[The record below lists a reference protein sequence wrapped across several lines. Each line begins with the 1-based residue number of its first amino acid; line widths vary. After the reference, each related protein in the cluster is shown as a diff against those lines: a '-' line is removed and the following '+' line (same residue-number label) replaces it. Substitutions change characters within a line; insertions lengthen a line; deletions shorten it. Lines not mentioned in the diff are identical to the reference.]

1 MNLKLVFRIYGV
13 ITLINAAG
21 IIFATQSFFEMAGM
35 TAQASGP
42 PAYGN
47 IVLMAVFAG
56 LFFMYSKKS

>member
-35 TAQASGP
+35 TVTADMINVRARDS
-42 PAYGN
+42 
-47 IVLMAVFAG
+47 V
-56 LFFMYSKKS
+56 